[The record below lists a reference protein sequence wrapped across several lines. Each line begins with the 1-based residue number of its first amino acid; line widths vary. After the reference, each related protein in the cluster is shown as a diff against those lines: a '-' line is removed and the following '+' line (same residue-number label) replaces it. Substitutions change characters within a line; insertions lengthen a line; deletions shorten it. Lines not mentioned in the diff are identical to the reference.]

1 MQIADSARKMMSYP
15 WRHRH
20 AQLVQFGVSGYLTGH
35 FGSGQKL
42 DELRQASTGLTRQVR
57 DLAD

>member
-1 MQIADSARKMMSYP
+1 MMSYP